1 MMCML
6 ASIRGWLV
14 SLLLV
19 LLDLKEIMHYMY
31 LNKSPVQFQALGIIF
46 MNVLQFPIL

>member
-6 ASIRGWLV
+6 KHTWLAGISITI
-14 SLLLV
+14 